1 MFEKMQNENTDP
13 TWRAHM
19 ETLMKRQRR
28 IEIAE
33 VIDEAIW
40 RWYFEHGKEV
50 PNWKYQRDPQWW
62 TDYLAE
68 LENE

>member
-1 MFEKMQNENTDP
+1 
-13 TWRAHM
+13 M

-50 PNWKYQRDPQWW
+50 PNWKMKKDPQWW

-68 LENE
+68 LDIQE